1 MSVGGL
7 FKYAQRAFFSKPTP
21 ERQLVRLVK
30 KEAIRRIVEVGIES
44 LEDTTSVLQSCVKQ
58 ARGEAVSYTALDLF
72 DERSDSVEPLQLV
85 SGYRQLV
92 ATGAKVRLVPGG
104 AIGSLIR
111 EANSLADTDLLL
123 LSKAVDDASLAAA
136 WYYLPRMCHPGTLVF
151 RLMPGGSTD
160 GPAEW
165 QPIGLD
171 EIAQR
176 AGGSRLSM
184 AA

>member
-7 FKYAQRAFFSKPTP
+7 FRYAQRALFSKPTP

-30 KEAIRRIVEVGIES
+30 KESIRRIVEVGVDS
-44 LEDTTSVLQSCVKQ
+44 LDDTLGVLQACVKQ
-58 ARGEAVSYTALDLF
+58 ARGDTVSYTALDLF
-72 DERSDSVEPLQLV
+72 DERPQSAGPLPLV

-92 ATGAKVRLVPGG
+92 ATGTKVRLVPGVP
-104 AIGSLIR
+104 IGSLIR

-123 LSKAVDDASLAAA
+123 LSQAIDDNALSSA
-136 WYYLPRMCHPGTLVF
+136 WFYLPRMCHPGTHVF
-151 RLMPGGSTD
+151 RLTQGESSD
-160 GPAEW
+160 SPAEW
-165 QPIGLD
+165 RPISLE

-176 AGGSRLSM
+176 AGGTPARM